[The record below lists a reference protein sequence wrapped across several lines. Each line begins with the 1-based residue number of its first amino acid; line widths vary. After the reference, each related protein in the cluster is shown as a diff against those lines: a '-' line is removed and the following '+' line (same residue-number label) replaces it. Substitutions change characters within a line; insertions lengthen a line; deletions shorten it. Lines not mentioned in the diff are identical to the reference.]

1 MAMMSFLRL
10 DSGEHCAFALALL
23 QNTATDDEVRYACIR
38 YLGRYPYGPA
48 YDTLL
53 DLAEC
58 RNDARWEYAA
68 IASTAL
74 CGYPGGETIER
85 LKRNL
90 YSRNWYIRFNASK
103 SLERM
108 GLTYL
113 DLIDVMEGHDSYATE
128 ILRYRFDIRNL
139 TQKEAEQEC
148 TS

>member
-1 MAMMSFLRL
+1 M
-10 DSGEHCAFALALL
+10 
-23 QNTATDDEVRYACIR
+23 
-38 YLGRYPYGPA
+38 
-48 YDTLL
+48 
-53 DLAEC
+53 
-58 RNDARWEYAA
+58 
-68 IASTAL
+68 ASTAYDIMDRAGL
-74 CGYPGGETIER
+74 ERWLRETAGDNSQRRER

-90 YSRNWYIRFNASK
+90 SSRNWYIRFNASK

-113 DLIDVMEGHDSYATE
+113 DLIDVMEGHDRYATE